1 MMEERKRNP
10 ENKNKSKPK
19 QETNE
24 KRDYWDRRRVK
35 RTKNIMTK
43 ESKGS
48 QQTTKVSFLNQVMM
62 MAGFCKQKAKELF

>member
-1 MMEERKRNP
+1 MMEERKRKRK
-10 ENKNKSKPK
+10 NKNKSKPK

-24 KRDYWDRRRVK
+24 KRDYWDTRRVK

-48 QQTTKVSFLNQVMM
+48 QQTTKVSHSSIKL
-62 MAGFCKQKAKELF
+62 

>member
-19 QETNE
+19 QETKE

-48 QQTTKVSFLNQVMM
+48 QQTTKVSHSSIKL
-62 MAGFCKQKAKELF
+62 

>member
-1 MMEERKRNP
+1 MMEERTRKP
-10 ENKNKSKPK
+10 KNKSKSKPK
-19 QETNE
+19 LEMNE

-48 QQTTKVSFLNQVMM
+48 QQTTKVFHSSIKL
-62 MAGFCKQKAKELF
+62 